1 MKVPQS
7 PSGLS
12 TCSTETPT
20 SPPFPFAEALDFPGG
35 AFFDQFI
42 PDTVER
48 EAFEHYVPFHC
59 RELKEDLSSVKKQLF
74 PPPQRPLLVEAAN
87 QRQFAMSR
95 HTAGTL
101 RSIAALAIFVIVT
114 CVGTVVLFSLAPLL
128 WIICLS
134 GVWLWGPLC
143 ILVFGC
149 FEDRADIHVSHKP
162 LSDYNFKF
170 LSLSGI

>member
-20 SPPFPFAEALDFPGG
+20 SPPVPFAEALDFPGG

-48 EAFEHYVPFHC
+48 EAFEHHVPFHY
-59 RELKEDLSSVKKQLF
+59 RKLEEDLSSVKRQLF
-74 PPPQRPLLVEAAN
+74 LPAQRRLLMEAAN
-87 QRQFAMSR
+87 QRKFALSR

-101 RSIAALAIFVIVT
+101 HSIAALAIFVVVT
-114 CVGTVVLFSLAPLL
+114 CVGTIVLFSLAPLL

-143 ILVFGC
+143 ILFFGC
-149 FEDRADIHVSHKP
+149 FEDQADIHVSHKP
-162 LSDYNFKF
+162 LGDYNFKF